1 MCGIAGFLSLKA
13 SVGPAP
19 IETMTRTV
27 RYRGPDDEGY
37 LAVDTQADSI
47 EGISLIGPDSAT
59 RTQRPLE
66 TFTGPARLYLGH
78 RRLSILD
85 LSIAGHQPMRYR
97 DRWIIYN
104 GEVYNYLELR
114 QELKAEGYEFA
125 TNTDTEVILAAY
137 DRWGEKCVT
146 HFNGEWA
153 LCIVDTQRRT
163 LFLSRD
169 RYGIKPLYFFR
180 NEDLFA
186 FASEIKAI
194 LSLPFVPR
202 ALNREKAFHYLA
214 LFSRDHTEET
224 LYEGIHQL
232 MPGHNLSI
240 NIETGETRT
249 SQYYALS
256 YCSELGDYDHRLAQA
271 YAADIR
277 DLLVDA
283 VRLRL
288 RADVPVGTCLSGGLD
303 SSAVVAIVAKLR
315 GIETNSQVQ
324 NTFTASFPGEA
335 VDESSYARSVAE
347 DAGATSH
354 FSYPSKA
361 GYWSELPAIL
371 HHQDEPFG
379 GPSVYAQWEVM
390 RQASKHVKVV
400 LDGQG
405 GDEVFAGYRDYRMSF
420 LANLFVNRKM
430 AILLNELWATMRL
443 TDGFRKAVTEL
454 KPFPLFVLNSHW
466 KKRVHR
472 IRYRDE
478 VRRSAE
484 ILGQSV
490 ANGLDHDGSEH
501 IDQRYSPNLNEL
513 LANYMTKYSL
523 PHLLKSEDR
532 NSMAHSVEARLP
544 YTDYRLVDYVF
555 SLPGI
560 YKIHNGWTK
569 WLLRRAMKDLLPES
583 IVWRRDKLGFA
594 TPEWASRREE
604 WNFWVERNF
613 KALNVSSE
621 CR

>member
-13 SVGPAP
+13 CVGPAR
-19 IETMTRTV
+19 IETMTRTIK
-27 RYRGPDDEGY
+27 YRGPDDEGY

-47 EGISLIGPDSAT
+47 EGIPLIGSDSAT
-59 RTQRPLE
+59 PTQRPLE

-85 LSIAGHQPMRYR
+85 LSTAGHQPMRYR
-97 DRWIIYN
+97 DRWIVYN

-146 HFNGEWA
+146 RFNGEWA
-153 LCIVDTQRRT
+153 LCIFDPRRRT

-180 NEDLFA
+180 NQEFFA

-202 ALNREKAFHYLA
+202 SLNREKAFHYLA
-214 LFSRDHTEET
+214 LFCRDHTEET
-224 LYEGIHQL
+224 LYDGIYQL
-232 MPGHNLSI
+232 MPGHNLSV

-249 SQYYALS
+249 LQYYTLS
-256 YCSELGDYDHRLAQA
+256 YCSELGEYDHRLALA

-277 DLLVDA
+277 DLLFDA
-283 VRLRL
+283 IRLRL

-303 SSAVVAIVAKLR
+303 SSAVVTIVAKLR
-315 GIETNSQVQ
+315 GVETTPQDQ
-324 NTFTASFPGEA
+324 NTFTASFPGEPM
-335 VDESSYARSVAE
+335 DESSYARSVVE
-347 DAGATSH
+347 DTGATSH
-354 FSYPSKA
+354 FSYPSKE

-420 LANLFVNRKM
+420 LANLFAKRRIGALVT
-430 AILLNELWATMRL
+430 ELWSTIRL
-443 TDGFRKAVTEL
+443 TNGFRKAVAEL
-454 KPFPLFVLNSHW
+454 KPFPFFALNSSW
-466 KKRVHR
+466 KRRVHGL
-472 IRYRDE
+472 RYRE
-478 VRRSAE
+478 EFRRSKE
-484 ILGQSV
+484 ILAQAN
-490 ANGLDHDGSEH
+490 ANGIDYDGSEH
-501 IDQRYSPNLNEL
+501 IDRRYSKNINEL

-523 PHLLKSEDR
+523 PHLLKAEDR
-532 NSMAHSVEARLP
+532 NSMAHSVEARVP
-544 YTDYRLVDYVF
+544 FTDYRLVDYVF
-555 SLPGI
+555 SIPGI

-569 WLLRRAMKDLLPES
+569 WLLRLATKDLLPEA

-594 TPEWASRREE
+594 TPAWASRQEE
-604 WNFWVERNF
+604 WKFWIEHNFNP
-613 KALNVSSE
+613 LNGSS
-621 CR
+621 